1 MTMEDAMN
9 TEHHEAK
16 PWIRRGKGAGLAI
29 LIALAGCGSQANGAS
44 AGGLLKT
51 GPKENTWTPQSPQP
65 KWWEGGPS
73 ACPEGASL
81 VGTPPPSGQVVECVQ
96 PNGVVNGFS
105 SVWYPNGH
113 EGTLTEYKNGVRDG
127 RWLYWLHGQKLVEGT
142 FRNGKRDGAW
152 TYWFDE
158 GSGFDVESRLDRA
171 YNDKNYVIE
180 QYNNGLLVKT
190 VRVHDGKPQP

>member
-1 MTMEDAMN
+1 M
-9 TEHHEAK
+9 
-16 PWIRRGKGAGLAI
+16 GASLAVLI
-29 LIALAGCGSQANGAS
+29 LIACGSQPAGAS
-44 AGGLLKT
+44 GGGLLKT

-65 KWWEGGPS
+65 KWWEDGSSP
-73 ACPEGASL
+73 CPEGAKL
-81 VGTPPPSGQVVECVQ
+81 VGTPPPTGQVVECVQ
-96 PNGVVNGFS
+96 PNGVVNGLS

-113 EGTLTEYKNGVRDG
+113 EGTMTEYKNGVRDG

-142 FRNGKRDGAW
+142 FRSGRRDGAW

-158 GSGFDVESRLDRA
+158 GGGFDVDSRLDRA

-190 VRVHDGKPQP
+190 VRIRDGKPQP